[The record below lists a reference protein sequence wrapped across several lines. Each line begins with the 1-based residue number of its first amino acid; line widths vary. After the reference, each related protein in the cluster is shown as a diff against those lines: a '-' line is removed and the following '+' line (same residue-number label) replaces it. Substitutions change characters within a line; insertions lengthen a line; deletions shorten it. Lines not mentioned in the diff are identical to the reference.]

1 MRTRLRNM
9 DLNLYKVFNAIYTE
23 QSVSRAAIA
32 LCLSQPAISNSLRRL
47 REFYEDE
54 LFVRCANGVTPTAK
68 AQEIMVSIR
77 QALTFIEETF
87 TDEEEFRPETSHRT
101 FTISMTDYGEYYFL
115 PDILRR
121 VADEAPGVEVI
132 CLPNPGATITLEMKS
147 GAVDL
152 VWDWIRIE
160 DTNYQ
165 SNLIF
170 EDSSCCIARRGHPGI
185 DGSLTLEQFKSVGH
199 IALRATRTHIP
210 MIERKLDSLGLERH
224 VVSEISHITTMPG
237 IVAKTDLIGCMPQRL
252 ARSFAQQLDLQVL
265 PNPVLD
271 QPVPVYQMWH
281 RRFEKD
287 AGHQWFRSVLRELVR
302 QL

>member
-1 MRTRLRNM
+1 M
-9 DLNLYKVFNAIYTE
+9 DLNLCKVFNAIYTE
-23 QSVSRAAIA
+23 RSVSRAAIA
-32 LCLSQPAISNSLRRL
+32 LCLSQPAISNSLRKL

-54 LFVRCANGVTPTAK
+54 LFVRSADGVTPTSK
-68 AQEIMVSIR
+68 AQEIMISIKE
-77 QALTFIEETF
+77 ALNYIEATF
-87 TDEEEFRPETSHRT
+87 TDDEEFRPEISHRT

-115 PDILRR
+115 PGILKR
-121 VADEAPGVEVI
+121 VAEEAPDVEVI

-152 VWDWIRIE
+152 VWDWLRIE
-160 DTNYQ
+160 DTNYH
-165 SNLIF
+165 SKLIF
-170 EDSSCCIARRGHPGI
+170 EDPSCCIVRRGHPSI
-185 DGSLTLEQFKSVGH
+185 DGSLTLEQFMSVGH

-210 MIERKLDSLGLERH
+210 MIERKLDSLSLERR

-237 IVAKTDLIGCMPQRL
+237 VIAKTDLIGCMPQRL
-252 ARSFAQQLDLQVL
+252 AQSFARQLDLQVL

-271 QPVPVYQMWH
+271 KPVPVYQMWH

-287 AGHQWFRSVLRELVR
+287 VGHQWFRSVLRELVR